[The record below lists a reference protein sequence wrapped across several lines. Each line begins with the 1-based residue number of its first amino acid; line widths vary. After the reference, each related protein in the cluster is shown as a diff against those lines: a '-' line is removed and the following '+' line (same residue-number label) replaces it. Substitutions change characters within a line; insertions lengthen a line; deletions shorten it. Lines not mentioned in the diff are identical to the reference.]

1 MIEPREIWTRN
12 HQHIGHT
19 VRVYESVPSTNDLA
33 AALSAS
39 PIHYGTA
46 ILADAQT
53 AGRGTHGRT
62 WHSQPGTAI
71 IASIIIDPILASAL
85 PVIVTA
91 WVTVAVAETI
101 RELTGL
107 RATIKWPN
115 DVLIDG
121 KKVCGILIERQ
132 AAIVVGIGLNLNQTA
147 SDLQNANLPDAT
159 SLSVESGRSISR
171 DDAAELL
178 FQKLDARYEPVR
190 DGIWHA
196 LETTWVDW
204 TALID
209 QSVTVE
215 HTDGSISSGRVANL
229 RFGGIVLEAETGHI
243 ERIQPERI
251 RQIRKRDTLSY
262 AFTRNYL

>member
-1 MIEPREIWTRN
+1 MIEPREIWTLN
-12 HQHIGHT
+12 HPHIGHT
-19 VRVYESVPSTNDLA
+19 VHVYESVPSTNDLA
-33 AALSAS
+33 ATLSAS

-62 WHSQPGTAI
+62 WHSQPGTSI
-71 IASIIIDPILASAL
+71 IASIIIDPVLSPAL

-107 RATIKWPN
+107 RARIKWPN

-147 SDLQNANLPDAT
+147 TDFQNANLPDAT
-159 SLSVESGRSISR
+159 SLSLESGRPISR
-171 DDAAELL
+171 DDAAEML
-178 FQKLDARYEPVR
+178 FQKLDARYEHVR
-190 DGIWHA
+190 DSHWHN

-204 TALID
+204 VALTD

-215 HTDGSISSGRVANL
+215 HTDGSTSAGRVANL
-229 RFGGIVLEAETGHI
+229 SFAGIMLESESGQLQQ
-243 ERIQPERI
+243 IQPERI
-251 RQIRKRDTLSY
+251 RHILMCDFAENALRTDAK
-262 AFTRNYL
+262 

>member
-1 MIEPREIWTRN
+1 MIEPREIWTLT
-12 HQHIGHT
+12 HPHIGHT

-62 WHSQPGTAI
+62 WHSQPGASI
-71 IASIIIDPILASAL
+71 IASIIIDPTLFPAL
-85 PVIVTA
+85 PAIVTA

-101 RELTGL
+101 RDLTGL
-107 RATIKWPN
+107 RARIKWPN

-147 SDLQNANLPDAT
+147 ADFQNANLPDAT
-159 SLSVESGRSISR
+159 SLSLESSEVISR
-171 DDAAELL
+171 DAAAKVLL
-178 FQKLDARYEPVR
+178 QKLDERYEQVR
-190 DGIWHA
+190 DGDWHD
-196 LETTWVDW
+196 LETNWIDWMALADKWV
-204 TALID
+204 A
-209 QSVTVE
+209 VE
-215 HTDGSISSGRVANL
+215 HADGSTRSGRVINL
-229 RFGGIVLEAETGHI
+229 AFDSIVLEFLDRNI
-243 ERIQPERI
+243 ERILPERI
-251 RQIRKRDTLSY
+251 RQIRET
-262 AFTRNYL
+262 